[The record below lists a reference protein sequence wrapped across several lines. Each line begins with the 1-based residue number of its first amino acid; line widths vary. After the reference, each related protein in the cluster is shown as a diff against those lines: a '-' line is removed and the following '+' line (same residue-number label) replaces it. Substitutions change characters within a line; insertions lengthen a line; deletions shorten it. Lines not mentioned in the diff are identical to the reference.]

1 VSFTTVI
8 DTLAKSEQRGS
19 GRRGLELLEEMEAM
33 AMAAASSG
41 DGDGDGD
48 DDLSLRPN
56 VFSYSACINAFAKS
70 PDEDAPER

>member
-1 VSFTTVI
+1 MSFTSVI

-19 GRRGLELLEEMEAM
+19 GLRGLQLLEEMEIM
-33 AMAAASSG
+33 ASSG
-41 DGDGDGD
+41 DN